1 MTFKMEGFEAIQQIS
16 MIWRKKN
23 GFCQTPQNKLVSL
36 PNKLGSTLFD
46 LFLNQLVIY
55 GNCDIVLFIME
66 TVPLPKCLMNN
77 YGKYN
82 ATRQQLMPSQL
93 KRSHLYVE
101 HDFNPLQSMFNYQL
115 GFTDK

>member
-1 MTFKMEGFEAIQQIS
+1 MCYVRHHKIS
-16 MIWRKKN
+16 W
-23 GFCQTPQNKLVSL
+23 FPH
-36 PNKLGSTLFD
+36 PNKQGSTLFD

-93 KRSHLYVE
+93 KRGHLDVE

-115 GFTDK
+115 GFMDK